1 LAGFG
6 YYEVDFGEPSCFAD
20 DRFAEICGMPSGYQK
35 GLQRVEFWIEHI
47 HRDDRQRVLEER
59 QNVHEGKFERYDVEY
74 RYLHP
79 TQGQKWIHHLG
90 CVATR
95 DATGRTVCAYGVVRD
110 LTRYRQ
116 AEQETRE
123 LRENVVHLARVNTL
137 GVLSG
142 SLAHELSQ
150 PLGIILGNAQ
160 AAQDLLAQEPLDVAE
175 EQSIL
180 TDIVAA
186 ARRAGEVVVRLRGLL
201 KRGQVSLQPVQIN
214 QVIEEVLYF
223 TRADFIGRG
232 VTVERELAADLP
244 RIAGDRVQL

>member
-1 LAGFG
+1 
-6 YYEVDFGEPSCFAD
+6 
-20 DRFAEICGMPSGYQK
+20 M
-35 GLQRVEFWIEHI
+35 
-47 HRDDRQRVLEER
+47 
-59 QNVHEGKFERYDVEY
+59 
-74 RYLHP
+74 
-79 TQGQKWIHHLG
+79 
-90 CVATR
+90 
-95 DATGRTVCAYGVVRD
+95 
-110 LTRYRQ
+110 
-116 AEQETRE
+116 
-123 LRENVVHLARVNTL
+123 L

-150 PLGIILGNAQ
+150 PLGIILSNAQ
-160 AAQDLLAQEPLDVAE
+160 AAQDLLAQEPVDVVE

-244 RIAGDRVQL
+244 WIAGDRVQLQQLVLNLLLNAADAMSANTPGARRLHLRTMLHQGWVRVSVQDEGGGLPADMKRLFQPFYTTKPQGLGIGLAICRSIVDAHHGRIWAEPHPERGAVFHFDLPVTVSLDKP